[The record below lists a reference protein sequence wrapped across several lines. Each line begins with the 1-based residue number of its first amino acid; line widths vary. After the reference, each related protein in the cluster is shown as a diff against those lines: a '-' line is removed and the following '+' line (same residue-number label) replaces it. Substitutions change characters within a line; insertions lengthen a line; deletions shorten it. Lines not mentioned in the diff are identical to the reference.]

1 MIPTSILSL
10 ESGDRTEAAHVK
22 IGETLAPP
30 QLRNSAILHI
40 TPLS

>member
-30 QLRNSAILHI
+30 H
-40 TPLS
+40 